1 MSFADLE
8 LPQQGVRP
16 EPLLQAICDFPDK
29 QPALVGR
36 VRRDLACGLKQP
48 DHGRRGLTP
57 PQVLRVLDLMR
68 LKNSDYRE
76 LRERIAD
83 ETRAVIEVFC
93 ANAENG
99 YPRKRPKWPRKA
111 LRAQTPPKPVTA
123 WLWRATDRFSRSH

>member
-1 MSFADLE
+1 M
-8 LPQQGVRP
+8 RP

-76 LRERIAD
+76 LRERSAMNN
-83 ETRAVIEVFC
+83 ERLSKCF
-93 ANAENG
+93 
-99 YPRKRPKWPRKA
+99 
-111 LRAQTPPKPVTA
+111 AQTAKIGIHEDVQNCPVK
-123 WLWRATDRFSRSH
+123 RRDNKRHQSQ